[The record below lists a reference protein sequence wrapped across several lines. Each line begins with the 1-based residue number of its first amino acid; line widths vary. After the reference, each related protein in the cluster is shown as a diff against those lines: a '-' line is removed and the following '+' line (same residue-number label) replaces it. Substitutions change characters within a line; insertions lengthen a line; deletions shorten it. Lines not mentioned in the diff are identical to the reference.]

1 MPWTGLLFNSF
12 ISTMS
17 QRPEVSFIRKVLA
30 IVWKDVL
37 TEWRSR
43 EMFSAMAVFALL
55 IVLIFNFAFELR
67 VDSARQVA
75 PGVLWVAITFAGML
89 GLSRSFI
96 LEKDK
101 GSLEGLLLAPVDR
114 SAIYFGKML
123 SNILFMLAAEV
134 VVLPVFAIFFNL
146 SPGTLPGL
154 AGVMALGTIGF
165 AGSGTLFS
173 AMAVHTRAREIMLPV
188 LLFPVFIPA
197 MLAAVRSTAG
207 LLDGRPLAEF
217 AHWLNLLAVFDVV
230 LIAVAFMTFDYVVEE

>member
-1 MPWTGLLFNSF
+1 
-12 ISTMS
+12 MS
-17 QRPEVSFIRKVLA
+17 RRPEVSFIRKVLA
-30 IVWKDVL
+30 IAWKDVL

-123 SNILFMLAAEV
+123 SNVLFMLAAEV
-134 VVLPVFAIFFNL
+134 VVLPVFAILFNL